1 MIAVT
6 YPSLFG
12 TTPDRKIG
20 TWDELVEILSDH
32 RENTDKERA
41 PLWSPVTL
49 VPGGTRKNA
58 AVAQVNALVFDVD
71 GGTAYATAKAAL
83 ADREWIAYST
93 FSHTPEE
100 ERFHLVVRLPDPVSG
115 EAWAKEYDKL
125 RKGIEF
131 GDTLRAPSH
140 SYFLPQHRPGAEYF
154 VEVNR

>member
-20 TWDELVEILSDH
+20 TWDELVSVLSDH
-32 RENTDKERA
+32 RENSNKERA

-49 VPGGTRKNA
+49 IPGGTRKNA
-58 AVAQVNALVFDVD
+58 AVAAVNALVFDVD

-93 FSHTPEE
+93 FSHTSEE
-100 ERFHLVVRLPDPVSG
+100 ERFHLVVRLDEPVAG
-115 EAWAKEYDKL
+115 EAWARKYDDL
-125 RKGIEF
+125 RKGFGF
-131 GDTLRAPSH
+131 GDALRAPCH

>member
-12 TTPDRKIG
+12 TTPDRKIE
-20 TWDELVEILSDH
+20 TWDELVGLLSDH
-32 RENTDKERA
+32 RENSEKERA

-100 ERFHLVVRLPDPVSG
+100 ERFHLVVRLDESVAG
-115 EAWAKEYDKL
+115 EAWARTYDEL
-125 RKGIEF
+125 RKGFGF
-131 GDTLRAPSH
+131 GDVLRAPCH
-140 SYFLPQHRPGAEYF
+140 SYFLPQHRKGAEYF

>member
-12 TTPDRKIG
+12 TTPDRKIE
-20 TWDELVEILSDH
+20 TWDELVTILSDH
-32 RENTDKERA
+32 RENRDKERA
-41 PLWSPVTL
+41 PLWSPVSL

-58 AVAQVNALVFDVD
+58 AVEAVNALVFDVD

-83 ADREWIAYST
+83 SDREWIAYST

-100 ERFHLVVRLPDPVSG
+100 ERFHIVVRLPEPISG
-115 EAWAKEYDKL
+115 EAWARKYDEL
-125 RKGIEF
+125 RKGFDF
-131 GDTLRAPSH
+131 GDSLRAPSH

>member
-20 TWDELVEILSDH
+20 TWDELVTILSDH
-32 RENTDKERA
+32 RENADKERA

-115 EAWAKEYDKL
+115 EAWAKDLSQRLETM
-125 RKGIEF
+125 E
-131 GDTLRAPSH
+131 
-140 SYFLPQHRPGAEYF
+140 GAARLEDAGAGVVWF
-154 VEVNR
+154 EAGRRLH

>member
-20 TWDELVEILSDH
+20 TWDELVTILSDH
-32 RENTDKERA
+32 RENRDKERA

-83 ADREWIAYST
+83 ATLSHGIPRFFLRELREGVATETVWI
-93 FSHTPEE
+93 
-100 ERFHLVVRLPDPVSG
+100 SG
-115 EAWAKEYDKL
+115 GSAGW
-125 RKGIEF
+125 
-131 GDTLRAPSH
+131 
-140 SYFLPQHRPGAEYF
+140 PG
-154 VEVNR
+154 